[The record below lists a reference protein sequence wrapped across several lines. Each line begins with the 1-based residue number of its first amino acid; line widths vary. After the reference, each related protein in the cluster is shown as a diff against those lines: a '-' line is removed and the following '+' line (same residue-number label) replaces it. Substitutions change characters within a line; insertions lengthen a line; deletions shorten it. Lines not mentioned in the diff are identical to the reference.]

1 MIRINLLGIP
11 RPKGKRAPT
20 ITVMPTGNGGSPL
33 TKVLVVL
40 VMAGAANGY
49 YWVNLDKA
57 KRDLDAKT
65 QIAERKNRELSDVK
79 ARYMERQREAENYK
93 RRVDIIDTLR
103 AGQSG
108 PVDLLNSIGDTVN
121 KTEAVWLSSMKV
133 NGTTIDLDGIAL
145 SADAV
150 ANLMSNLQKSGHF
163 RNVEIKETLQDESV
177 KEMQAFNFTL
187 TCELAGDKSGGNKT
201 KS

>member
-1 MIRINLLGIP
+1 
-11 RPKGKRAPT
+11 
-20 ITVMPTGNGGSPL
+20 
-33 TKVLVVL
+33 
-40 VMAGAANGY
+40 
-49 YWVNLDKA
+49 
-57 KRDLDAKT
+57 
-65 QIAERKNRELSDVK
+65 
-79 ARYMERQREAENYK
+79 
-93 RRVDIIDTLR
+93 
-103 AGQSG
+103 
-108 PVDLLNSIGDTVN
+108 
-121 KTEAVWLSSMKV
+121 MKV